1 MRAKKSFDPRDLAS
15 LDPATRARIEEAVL
29 ALFSE
34 QEFHKVNLGELARR
48 AQTSLQT
55 IYKYYGG
62 KDALVFA
69 TLDRQLATLAGR
81 MREHLHGI
89 ETYKDRL
96 RKVYF
101 VVLEFFEKNPRVGR
115 MIHTSVSSNT
125 WTNDVTFRQPE
136 LMSTFMKVLAEGR
149 AQGVLTDEVDQ
160 RVLLDLFLGMLWRLV
175 HMYFARGMRHPPTR
189 EAEASFELVWRA
201 LARPEKV
208 RPRTSSRAPQLERRS
223 ARSGMG

>member
-1 MRAKKSFDPRDLAS
+1 MKVKQSFNARELSRLP
-15 LDPATRARIEEAVL
+15 PETRERIERAVL
-29 ALFSE
+29 ELFSE
-34 QEFHKVNLGELARR
+34 QEFHKVNLGELASR

-69 TLDRQLATLAGR
+69 TLDRQLGFLATR

-101 VVLEFFEKNPRVGR
+101 VVLEFFEKNPQVGR
-115 MIHTSVSSNT
+115 MIHTSVSSSS
-125 WTNDVTFRQPE
+125 WANDVTFRQPE

-149 AQGVLTDEVDQ
+149 DQGVLTDDVDQ
-160 RVLLDLFLGMLWRLV
+160 RVLLDVFLGVLWRLV

-201 LARPEKV
+201 LSRPEV
-208 RPRTSSRAPQLERRS
+208 PTSRPRSRAPR
-223 ARSGMG
+223 

>member
-1 MRAKKSFDPRDLAS
+1 MKVKQSFNARELSRLSPQ
-15 LDPATRARIEEAVL
+15 TRERIEAAVL
-29 ALFSE
+29 ELFSE
-34 QEFHKVNLGELARR
+34 QEFHKVNLGELASR

-69 TLDRQLATLAGR
+69 TLDRQLGTLAAR
-81 MREHLHGI
+81 MRDHLHGI

-101 VVLEFFEKNPRVGR
+101 VVLEFFERNPQVGR
-115 MIHTSVSSNT
+115 MIHTSVSSSS

-149 AQGVLTDEVDQ
+149 EQGVLTDEVDQ
-160 RVLLDLFLGMLWRLV
+160 RVLLDVFLGVLWRLV

-201 LARPEKV
+201 LSRPETAA
-208 RPRTSSRAPQLERRS
+208 RRARSRAPK
-223 ARSGMG
+223 G

>member
-1 MRAKKSFDPRDLAS
+1 MRAKKSFDPRDLAN
-15 LDPATRARIEEAVL
+15 LDPETRARIEEAVL
-29 ALFSE
+29 TLFSE
-34 QEFHKVNLGELARR
+34 QEFHKVNLGELARC

-81 MREHLHGI
+81 MQDHLHGI

-115 MIHTSVSSNT
+115 MIHTSVSSNS

-160 RVLLDLFLGMLWRLV
+160 RVLLDLFLGVLWRLV

-208 RPRTSSRAPQLERRS
+208 RARASSRAPQLERRS
-223 ARSGMG
+223 VRTGS

>member
-1 MRAKKSFDPRDLAS
+1 MKPHQSFDARDLAG
-15 LDPATRARIEEAVL
+15 LDPATRARIENAVL
-29 ALFSE
+29 DLFSE
-34 QEFHKVNLGELARR
+34 QEFHKVNLGELARH

-69 TLDRQLATLAGR
+69 TLDRQLAELAGR
-81 MREHLHGI
+81 MRDHLHAI
-89 ETYKDRL
+89 ENYKDRL
-96 RKVYF
+96 RKVYW
-101 VVLEFFEKNPRVGR
+101 VVLEYFEKNPRVGR
-115 MIHTSVSSNT
+115 MIHTSVSSSS

-160 RVLLDLFLGMLWRLV
+160 RVLLDVFLGVLWRLV

-189 EAEASFELVWRA
+189 EADASFELVWRA
-201 LARPEKV
+201 LAKPDVPARK
-208 RPRTSSRAPQLERRS
+208 RRG
-223 ARSGMG
+223 AR